1 MTFLLF
7 LISIVV
13 IGRLL
18 SHPKS
23 ASVPPPEPAPRSKA
37 ASSSSN

>member
-7 LISIVV
+7 LISIVL

-23 ASVPPPEPAPRSKA
+23 VSAPPPQPAPRSKA
-37 ASSSSN
+37 ASSSAD